1 MNICPLKRDVS
12 VAYFEELDG
21 ASSPDEQ
28 DFSADEDVGGDCEF
42 VLELPQAAEPDARG
56 GGYNLRR
63 RANIAPPH
71 RYCEDI

>member
-42 VLELPQAAEPDARG
+42 VLELP
-56 GGYNLRR
+56 
-63 RANIAPPH
+63 
-71 RYCEDI
+71 